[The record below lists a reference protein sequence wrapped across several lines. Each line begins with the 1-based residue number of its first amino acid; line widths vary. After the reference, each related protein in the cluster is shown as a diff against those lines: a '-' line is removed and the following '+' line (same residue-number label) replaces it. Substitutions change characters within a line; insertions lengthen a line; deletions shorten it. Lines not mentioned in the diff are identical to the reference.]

1 MGCVLR
7 GVPHVS
13 VSEKSFRPLSFWL
26 QKFLHNHPALA
37 AGAREREDLRAA
49 FRRVADAETA
59 AHAEPLRIRDGVLLL
74 QTASPVWASRLRH
87 RLPTL
92 LRQIKTAA
100 AAAVDAAPKAEQSPA
115 LKKISRIRRLQIQI
129 HPESNPAAQE

>member
-1 MGCVLR
+1 
-7 GVPHVS
+7 VPHVS

-26 QKFLHNHPALA
+26 QKFLHNHPALI
-37 AGAREREDLRAA
+37 AGAREREDLRIA
-49 FRRVADAETA
+49 FRQVVDAETA

-100 AAAVDAAPKAEQSPA
+100 AATPMAEQSPA
-115 LKKISRIRRLQIQI
+115 LKKISRIRQLQIQI

>member
-1 MGCVLR
+1 M
-7 GVPHVS
+7 S

-49 FRRVADAETA
+49 FRRVVDAETA

-100 AAAVDAAPKAEQSPA
+100 AAAVDAAPVAEQSLA

-129 HPESNPAAQE
+129 HPESNPATQE